1 MCNVFHLTEGK
12 SFYEEKDD
20 KESWVHEEEDF
31 DNRHFVDVEG
41 NVCAKVRSRRNDG
54 EEDNFTME
62 TASSS
67 KTEEEENLEN
77 MERKLKKLEEL
88 FSSVPTVLIKRV
100 LCRDDVE
107 GDFNKARQTLQE
119 FQGMGNS
126 QDFIKLP
133 ANNGPIA
140 RRAPDNFAR
149 SENKKGKIEI
159 TESQNYQESRRKIGV
174 TRKLKIENQN
184 ETQDRNGGEK
194 NNVYLLRKNSFDIN
208 EPKLCENQ
216 VFPDRDAIQV
226 GLACRCEARILG
238 GGFDQGQGDN
248 QKYSE
253 NVAHELGYGVPLN
266 DHMFQSQRGRGN
278 WRGQCSPAK
287 TKGNAHRGVEHED
300 NFYQR
305 NSFFQDDGQSP
316 FTQTGQGRDQSRR
329 GRGRGG
335 PGHDGTHEHPV
346 YPADKINEICRSF
359 DDLDLGDKEEVDP
372 NRCGQG
378 NLYPGGSGSN
388 LKRGHDKGGMGSAQS
403 PSKGMDKGSYTI
415 VNKGED
421 CKFEPKRL
429 VVGCVS
435 RPY

>member
-12 SFYEEKDD
+12 SFYEEKDE
-20 KESWVHEEEDF
+20 KESGVHEEENF
-31 DNRHFVDVEG
+31 DNRHFVNVED

-54 EEDNFTME
+54 EEDNFTMD

-67 KTEEEENLEN
+67 KTKEEENLEN

-100 LCRDDVE
+100 LCRDDVK
-107 GDFNKARQTLQE
+107 GDFNKAKQTLQE

-133 ANNGPIA
+133 ANYRPIA

-149 SENKKGKIEI
+149 SENKKGRIEMI
-159 TESQNYQESRRKIGV
+159 ESQNNQESRRKIGV

-278 WRGQCSPAK
+278 WRLGDNVVQPNRREMLTEELNMK
-287 TKGNAHRGVEHED
+287 TTFIKGIH
-300 NFYQR
+300 
-305 NSFFQDDGQSP
+305 FFKTMANRPSLKQ
-316 FTQTGQGRDQSRR
+316 
-329 GRGRGG
+329 
-335 PGHDGTHEHPV
+335 
-346 YPADKINEICRSF
+346 
-359 DDLDLGDKEEVDP
+359 DKEEINQDEDEEEVA
-372 NRCGQG
+372 QVIT
-378 NLYPGGSGSN
+378 
-388 LKRGHDKGGMGSAQS
+388 GHMNIQS
-403 PSKGMDKGSYTI
+403 IPQI
-415 VNKGED
+415 
-421 CKFEPKRL
+421 R
-429 VVGCVS
+429 
-435 RPY
+435 